1 MATTAEPRTFAT
13 IDEPLVDFRAG
24 RFVVVVDAPDR
35 ENEGDLT
42 IAAEFATLTNNP
54 RKMESAV
61 AYGLM
66 VTEQVP
72 IEVPPN
78 AQNVRYLQTKR
89 AKLGHRLH
97 HQDLKFEPEEQ

>member
-13 IDEPLVDFRAG
+13 IVRP
-24 RFVVVVDAPDR
+24 
-35 ENEGDLT
+35 T
-42 IAAEFATLTNNP
+42 P
-54 RKMESAV
+54 RTRKIESAV
-61 AYGLM
+61 AYGLT

-78 AQNVRYLQTKR
+78 AQNLRYLQTKR

-97 HQDLKFEPEEQ
+97 HQDLKFEPDDQ